1 MRGPSGF
8 VLNRHESGGIG
19 QPLLRP
25 SKGLPYS
32 DQLNRGGRFR
42 VSEIWQILKSGHWL
56 SLAGAWLHLTVSFM
70 VWLLV
75 AAMSIPLV
83 TALQLSDA
91 EIAWLVSLPLL
102 GGALL
107 RMVAG
112 WSADR
117 LGARRTAVVILVVE
131 LLVLS
136 WGWVGVSGYGAALVF
151 SLGLGVAGASFAV
164 ALPIASR
171 AYPPSA
177 QGLILGI
184 AASGNVG
191 TVLILFL
198 APRWAAVMD
207 WHQICGIMA
216 AVVAVT
222 LVAFELLV
230 PRMSPAP
237 EGGEGAW
244 WYHVAE
250 LIRQRSAYW
259 LCFLY
264 AITFGGFV
272 GLCSVI
278 PLLLHDVYRIEAIEA
293 GIIAALCGLIGS
305 VIRPIGGYVADRQ
318 GGLRALYYVLPAIAG
333 AVVAVI
339 SPSHT
344 MGVAMM
350 VVATAAMGFGNGVV
364 FQLVAEWFPR
374 DIGLASGVVG
384 AAGAVGGFV
393 LPILIGTVKGF
404 SGSYELGFW
413 LFAGLAVCAWGTVMV
428 ALRPNGS
435 SPVNLPS

>member
-1 MRGPSGF
+1 M
-8 VLNRHESGGIG
+8 
-19 QPLLRP
+19 
-25 SKGLPYS
+25 
-32 DQLNRGGRFR
+32 
-42 VSEIWQILKSGHWL
+42 SEIWQILKSGHWP

-70 VWLLV
+70 VWLLI
-75 AAMSIPLV
+75 AAMSLSLA

-102 GGALL
+102 GGAAL
-107 RMVAG
+107 RLVAG

-117 LGARRTAVVILVVE
+117 LGARQTAVVILGVE
-131 LLVLS
+131 LLVLL
-136 WGWVGVSGYGAALVF
+136 WGWGGVSGYGAALVF

-177 QGLILGI
+177 QGLVLGI

-191 TVLILFL
+191 TVLILFM
-198 APRWAAVMD
+198 APRWLAVMD
-207 WHQICGIMA
+207 WHQVCGLMA
-216 AVVAVT
+216 VVVAVA
-222 LVAFELLV
+222 LVGFELLV
-230 PRMSPAP
+230 LRMTPAP
-237 EGGEGAW
+237 ESRVGAW
-244 WYHVAE
+244 WHNVAE
-250 LIRQRSAYW
+250 LIRRRSAYW

-278 PLLLHDVYRIEAIEA
+278 PLLLHDVYGVEAIEA
-293 GIIAALCGLIGS
+293 GIVAALCGLIGS

-333 AVVAVI
+333 AVVAVV
-339 SPSHT
+339 SPSHL
-344 MGVAMM
+344 MGVTMM
-350 VVATAAMGFGNGVV
+350 VIATAAMGFGNGVI
-364 FQLVAEWFPR
+364 FQLVAEWFPH

-384 AAGAVGGFV
+384 SAGAVGGFV
-393 LPILIGTVKGF
+393 LPILIGTMKGL

-413 LFAGLAVCAWGTVMV
+413 LFAGLAVCAWGTVMM

-435 SPVNLPS
+435 FPMNLPS